1 MWFDSCQYLG
11 TLGEVLVRGSGT
23 VAVVS
28 LATILLASGVSLS
41 LPVRTMALEGPSE
54 WTIAVYGDVDDT
66 QLEDAWDRY
75 TSPALAGIPTNDKVS
90 VVAAADRFGVPG
102 TDLIE
107 YSDGMATVVDT
118 EPEQNF
124 GHPETLTWF
133 IQTVTVRYPSNHLAV
148 MLWDHGGGWY
158 GVCWD
163 DTDDD
168 YLTIDEVSAG
178 ISSAGAYI
186 DILGF
191 DCCMMASIEVV
202 YEVYTTGLVGMV
214 VGSEGQAP
222 YTGYP
227 YDLMFSP
234 LAADPYV
241 TKEEVAEDMVLG
253 WDEYYRTGQGN
264 GMINWI
270 DLQAVS
276 VTVLSEVVLNEFKAW
291 MTAMEADANKYWKEY
306 LRAFRDS
313 EMVGD
318 YYNIDIERFVEHLLA
333 DRHVTDQVLRDASM
347 TLISAID
354 AGVVAQSWGST
365 DPLAGVTLWFG
376 VGQELSDYGLRYSHT
391 AFSIETG
398 WHSFLNLVDSYRK

>member
-1 MWFDSCQYLG
+1 MRDSR
-11 TLGEVLVRGSGT
+11 T
-23 VAVVS
+23 AAAVS
-28 LATILLASGVSLS
+28 LVTILLASGAFAA
-41 LPVRTMALEGPSE
+41 LPMQTSALAGPFE

-90 VVAAADRFGVPG
+90 IVAAADRFGVPG
-102 TDLIE
+102 TELIE
-107 YSDGMATVVDT
+107 YSDGVATVVDT

-124 GHPETLTWF
+124 GHPDTLAWF
-133 IQTVTVRYPSNHLAV
+133 IQTVAVRYPSNHLAV

-191 DCCMMASIEVV
+191 DCCMMASIEVA
-202 YEVYTTGLVGMV
+202 YEVHTTGLVGMV

-227 YDLMFSP
+227 YDVMFSP
-234 LAADPYV
+234 LAADPYL
-241 TKEEVAEDMVLG
+241 TKEEVAEDMVQG
-253 WDEYYRTGQGN
+253 WDEYYSTGQGK

-276 VTVLSEVVLNEFKAW
+276 VAVVSEVVLNEFKVW
-291 MTAMEADANKYWKEY
+291 MNAMAADVDRYWKEY

-313 EMVGD
+313 EMVVD
-318 YYNIDIERFVEHLLA
+318 YYNVDIERFVEHLLA
-333 DRHVTDQVLRDASM
+333 DRHVTSPALRDAS
-347 TLISAID
+347 TALISAID
-354 AGVVAQSWGST
+354 LGVVAQSWGSVG
-365 DPLAGVTLWFG
+365 PLAGVTLWFG
-376 VGQELSDYGLRYSHT
+376 LGNELKDYGLRYCDT
-391 AFSIETG
+391 AFAVETG
-398 WHSFLNLVDSYRK
+398 WYSLLTLVNDHWK

>member
-1 MWFDSCQYLG
+1 MKVLRTGTTVNIVFIMLVSSLFIGTHARSEILADSD
-11 TLGEVLVRGSGT
+11 
-23 VAVVS
+23 
-28 LATILLASGVSLS
+28 
-41 LPVRTMALEGPSE
+41 E

-75 TSPALAGIPTNDKVS
+75 TSPALLGIPANEKIS
-90 VVAAADRFGVPG
+90 VVAAVDRFAISG
-102 TDLIE
+102 TELIE
-107 YSDGMATVVDT
+107 YSGGVATVVDT

-124 GHPETLTWF
+124 GHPDTLKWF
-133 IQTVTVRYPSNHLAV
+133 IQTVTLSYPSHHLAV
-148 MLWDHGGGWY
+148 MLWDHGGGWH

-168 YLTIDEVSAG
+168 HLTIDEVSTG
-178 ISSAGAYI
+178 ISTAGTYI

-202 YEVYTTGLVGMV
+202 YEVYTTGLVGVV

-234 LAADPYV
+234 LAADPYL
-241 TKEEVAEDMVLG
+241 TKEEVAEDMVQG
-253 WDEYYRTGQGN
+253 WDEYYSTGQGK

-276 VTVLSEVVLNEFKAW
+276 VTVLGGVVLNEFKTW
-291 MTAMEADANKYWKEY
+291 MNAMQADVDKYWKEY

-313 EMVGD
+313 EMVVD
-318 YYNIDIERFVEHLLA
+318 YYNVDIERFVEYLLT
-333 DRHVTDQVLRDASM
+333 DRHITDQELKDASIGLM
-347 TLISAID
+347 SAVDI
-354 AGVVAQSWGST
+354 GIVSQSWGST
-365 DPLAGVTLWFG
+365 GPLAGITLWFG
-376 VGQELSDYGLRYSHT
+376 LGHEYEDYGLTYSDT
-391 AFSIETG
+391 AFAIETG
-398 WHSFLNLVDSYRK
+398 WGSFLALVNSYWK